1 MIFIETITPRESSDD
16 TGNNK
21 IHEDGTSASQ
31 AKVNKARKDLN
42 DMQSD
47 ENVQEKENRSSV
59 VVSADDEEAG
69 AFGGDEDDSVFVDD
83 AIPSTS
89 KEMDTIAQSQPFRSS
104 IDNTSSI

>member
-1 MIFIETITPRESSDD
+1 
-16 TGNNK
+16 
-21 IHEDGTSASQ
+21 
-31 AKVNKARKDLN
+31 
-42 DMQSD
+42 MQSD

-69 AFGGDEDDSVFVDD
+69 AFGGDGDDSVFVDD